1 MQVGTDSRIAATVAS
16 AQADRLSQAVQG
28 LAREARASEADAG
41 KAPAGN
47 EAPARDVPH
56 EFSKLL
62 ATMLVKEMRQAL
74 PEGFFGG
81 GTGSDI
87 FDGWLDEH
95 IGTALA
101 ERDGLRLESMIAES
115 MHLKANA
122 AKPDAAKLGE
132 VAP

>member
-28 LAREARASEADAG
+28 LAREARTSEAEQAERVAG
-41 KAPAGN
+41 GGP
-47 EAPARDVPH
+47 PARDVPR

-74 PEGFFGG
+74 PEGFFGE

-101 ERDGLRLESMIAES
+101 QRDGLRLEGLIAES
-115 MHLKANA
+115 MRIKV
-122 AKPDAAKLGE
+122 DAAKAKE
-132 VAP
+132 EAP